1 MFKTREGLQLSLVFK
16 IPAMHFLH
24 QEDENKELTYEDVF
38 LLPQYS
44 EVKSRMDVDLT
55 PLDGV
60 GTTIPIVIA
69 NMTSAAGKRM
79 AETVTRRGGLVVL
92 PQDMPLNRIEFIV
105 KYLKT
110 RHPIFDTPVTL
121 EDTECIQ
128 TGLSLIHKRAHGA
141 VIVTDRDNKPVGIF
155 TEKDAEGKDRFATL
169 REAMTKSIISAD
181 ESIEPREAFEKL
193 RSEHIPVLPIIKK
206 SGELLGIITEKGA
219 VRSTI
224 YKPALNKKGEFLTA
238 VAMGI
243 SNGTAER
250 AEALLKM
257 GVDIFVVDTAHGHSK
272 RLVDAV
278 KEVRSIIGEDRIV
291 YAGTVVT
298 GKGTEDLIKAGADI
312 VKVGIGAGGSC
323 ITRMRT
329 AHGRPQLSAVIECAK
344 AARAAG
350 AHVWSDAGIREP
362 RDLALVLAA
371 GATSAMWGT
380 PWVGTYESPGDIHE
394 DEDGRLYKINFGM
407 ASRRA
412 VETRARNE
420 DAFNQA
426 MKSYFEEGISEGKIY
441 IKPGLESAEDMIDL
455 MTSGLRSA
463 LSYSG
468 VKNLR
473 EFQEKA
479 IMGIQTS
486 GGFNEGKALDQY

>member
-1 MFKTREGLQLSLVFK
+1 MR
-16 IPAMHFLH
+16 FLH
-24 QEDENKELTYEDVF
+24 EEDEVRELTYEDAF

-44 EVKSRMDVDLT
+44 EIGSRMDVDVT
-55 PLDGV
+55 PPDGV
-60 GTTIPIVIA
+60 GTTIPIVIS

-92 PQDMPLNRIEFIV
+92 PQDMPLDRVETIV
-105 KYLKT
+105 QYLKT
-110 RHPIFDTPVTL
+110 RHPIFETPVML
-121 EDTECIQ
+121 EDAECIQ
-128 TGLSLIHKRAHGA
+128 TGLNLIHKRAHGA
-141 VIVTDRDNKPVGIF
+141 VIVIDKESKPVGVF
-155 TEKDAEGKDRFATL
+155 TERDAEGKDRFAAL
-169 REAMTKSIISAD
+169 GGVMSKNIVSAN
-181 ESIEPREAFEKL
+181 ESITPRDAFDKMGTH
-193 RSEHIPVLPIIKK
+193 HIPILPIIKQ
-206 SGELLGIITEKGA
+206 SGELLGVITPKGA

-224 YKPALNKKGEFLTA
+224 YKPALNNQGQFLTA

-243 SNGTAER
+243 SNGVSER

-272 RLVDAV
+272 RMIDAI
-278 KEVRSIIGEDRIV
+278 KRVRSVVGKDKVI

-298 GKGTEDLIKAGADI
+298 ARGVEDLIQAGANI

-344 AARAAG
+344 TARTAG
-350 AHVWSDAGIREP
+350 AYIWSDAGIREP

-371 GATSAMWGT
+371 GASSAMWGT
-380 PWVGTYESPGDIHE
+380 PWVGTYESPGDIYQ

-412 VETRARNE
+412 VRERANGQ
-420 DAFNQA
+420 DVFSQA
-426 MKSYFEEGISEGKIY
+426 LKSYFEEGISEGKIY

-455 MTSGLRSA
+455 MISGLRSA
-463 LSYSG
+463 LSYTG
-468 VKNLR
+468 ARNLE
-473 EFQEKA
+473 EFHEKA
-479 IMGIQTS
+479 IFGTQTP
-486 GGFNEGKALDQY
+486 GGFNEGKALLQY